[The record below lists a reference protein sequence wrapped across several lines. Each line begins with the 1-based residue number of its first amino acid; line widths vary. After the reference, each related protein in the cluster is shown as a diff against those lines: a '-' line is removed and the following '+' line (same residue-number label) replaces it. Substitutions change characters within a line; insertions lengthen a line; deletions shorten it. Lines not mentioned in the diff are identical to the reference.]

1 MEPQDLESAEG
12 ENGTN
17 EVWLKPRADTGMA
30 WCMRFLVLFAV
41 LVILAEL
48 ALLIYLAVINK
59 DVLFKFNQPVVT
71 ALPFS
76 WTALLLPAN
85 FTLSTH
91 DDASAIR
98 YVAELRIQPD
108 MLNFNGSMT
117 LDFTTTSVMAGIVL
131 HARDL
136 VVTRAAMTT
145 SGSILEVKSITYDK
159 SREFVFLQYA
169 KDVPVGLVRLTLE
182 WSGMVG
188 TGTEGLYRSEF
199 VDESNPS
206 GPKKVM
212 LATQFE
218 PTYARRVFP
227 CFDQPDFRAFWTLT
241 IEAPITLG
249 THALAN
255 SDLEVNPPE
264 QISDNAMRYKFT
276 KTASA
281 IPPYLLAFAIGDLPF
296 VETTWGDQR
305 RPLRVYFTLPSQ
317 APLAAFALD
326 AAQRFMGY
334 FESIT
339 RLPYQFNKLDLV
351 AVPDFAAGAM
361 ENPGLITFRE
371 TALLTDAPG
380 NAASFASRMR
390 VAEVVAHE
398 LAHQWYGN
406 CLGPSNWNDLWIAEG
421 SATFW
426 SYQALDSVF
435 PEWRYTA
442 NFFMTEEWTPAL
454 NADELL
460 ATSPLYRNV
469 TSAAATANIFD
480 VTTYSKGASLLRQ
493 INATLSTGEMTRSM
507 EEWFKRSVDG
517 AVMNSTNYL
526 KVITAEAAS
535 SRQSVGPNSAAFVFK
550 PTFPVVNFSIPINS
564 TTFQLQAAMQ
574 SYSNFYMGS
583 ADTTAEWNIP
593 LFVQTEAGTVLNNF
607 GMLSATN
614 RNITVPATLN
624 QGQWYKAN
632 PNGVYYYR
640 TQYPVSNWN
649 NLVAAVAGN
658 TPKLTTNDRVTLI
671 SDAFTFAEIGQLPY
685 SVVFNLLAASLKST
699 ERNYPIW
706 KTALDELLVF
716 DDLLQEQTCFPNFET
731 MMATYLTPAYQYWTW
746 NISQV
751 NDTTNG
757 LTTVDPKAADV
768 ALRNVILSMG
778 AEYIRTSD
786 YAEYAINA
794 VNNYL
799 EDPVANPLPVD
810 TAANL
815 VKVAISHGTQGL
827 WLRTWNRYLV
837 VSNPTEKITLL
848 RGLAWTESPAMIATL
863 LRATLDAS
871 LIRSQDQPIV
881 LNALT
886 LNRHA
891 GSARIWLFLRDNFDT
906 IATRFPQNLGA
917 WFRTLSTST
926 NAHLVQEIK
935 QLLLVDRPSTGV
947 DPTAITE
954 VILDNVDWL
963 NKFGTQ
969 ICNFLTTTYPNV
981 AKRATLAL

>member
-1 MEPQDLESAEG
+1 MEPQDVESAEG

-76 WTALLLPAN
+76 WSALLLPAN

-91 DDASAIR
+91 DDSSAIH
-98 YVAELRIQPD
+98 YAIELRIQPD
-108 MLNFNGSMT
+108 LRNFNGSMT
-117 LDFTTTSVMAGIVL
+117 LDFTTTAVMPGLVL

-136 VVTRAAMTT
+136 ALTRATMTT
-145 SGSILEVKSITYDK
+145 SSLGVLEAKSITYDK
-159 SREFVFLQYA
+159 NLEFAFLQYP

-182 WSGMVG
+182 WSGLVG
-188 TGTEGLYRSEF
+188 TGTEGLYRSEY
-199 VDESNPS
+199 VDESNSS

-241 IEAPITLG
+241 IEAPVSLG
-249 THALAN
+249 THALSN
-255 SDLEVNPPE
+255 SDLEVNPAE
-264 QISDNAMRYKFT
+264 QIGDRMRFKFT
-276 KTASA
+276 KTVSA
-281 IPPYLLAFAIGDLPF
+281 IPPYLVAFTLGDLVPL
-296 VETTWGDQR
+296 ETTWGDQR
-305 RPLRVYFTLPSQ
+305 RPLRVLFTRPSQ
-317 APLAAFALD
+317 QPLAVFALN
-326 AAQRFMGY
+326 AAAAFMSY
-334 FESIT
+334 FESVT

-351 AVPDFAAGAM
+351 AVPDFAYGAM

-371 TALLTDAPG
+371 TALLTDAP
-380 NAASFASRMR
+380 ADSASFASRMR
-390 VAEVVAHE
+390 VAEIVAHE

-426 SYQALDSVF
+426 SYQALDAVF

-442 NFFMTEEWTPAL
+442 NFFMTDEWAPAL
-454 NADELL
+454 AADELL
-460 ATSPLYRNV
+460 ATPSLYRNV
-469 TSAAATANIFD
+469 TSVAATSSIFD

-493 INATLSTGEMTRSM
+493 INATLSPFEMTRSM

-517 AVMNSTNYL
+517 AVMNSVGYL

-535 SRQSVGPNSAAFVFK
+535 SRQNVGPNSAAFVFK
-550 PTFPVVNFSIPINS
+550 PTFPVIDFSIPINS
-564 TTFQLQAAMQ
+564 TTLQLQATMQ
-574 SYSNFYMGS
+574 SYSNFYAGS

-593 LFVQTEAGTVLNNF
+593 LFVQTESGTVLNNF
-607 GMLSATN
+607 GVLSATS

-624 QGQWYKAN
+624 QNQWYKAN

-649 NLVAAVAGN
+649 NLVAAVNAN
-658 TPKLTTNDRVTLI
+658 SPKLTTNDRVTLI

-685 SVVFNLLAASLKST
+685 SVVFNLLAASLKPT

-706 KTALDELLVF
+706 RTALDELLVF
-716 DDLLQEQTCFPNFET
+716 DDLLQEQTCFPNFEA
-731 MMATYLTPAYQYWTW
+731 MMASYLTPAFEYWTW

-751 NDTTNG
+751 YENG
-757 LTTVDPKAADV
+757 NFTSVAPKAGDV
-768 ALRNVILSMG
+768 SLRNVILSMG
-778 AEYIRTSD
+778 AEYIRTAD
-786 YAEYAINA
+786 YATYAIQ
-794 VNNYL
+794 VIDQYL
-799 EDPVANPLPVD
+799 ADPVAHPLPVD

-815 VKVAISHGTQGL
+815 IKVAISHGTQGL
-827 WLRTWNRYLV
+827 WLRTWNRYLTA
-837 VSNPTEKITLL
+837 SNPTEKITLL

-863 LRATLDAS
+863 LRSTLDTT
-871 LIRSQDQPIV
+871 LIRSQDQVIV

-891 GSARIWLFLRDNFDT
+891 GSARIWLFLRDNFAT
-906 IATRFPQNLGA
+906 IAARFPQNLAA
-917 WFRTLSTST
+917 WFKTLSTST
-926 NAHLVQEIK
+926 NAHLVQEIN
-935 QLLLVDRPSTGV
+935 QLLLIDYPNTGV
-947 DPTAITE
+947 DPSAITE
-954 VILDNVDWL
+954 IINDNVSWL
-963 NKFGTQ
+963 NLFGSQ
-969 ICNFLTTTYPNV
+969 ICQFLTTTYPNV
-981 AKRATLAL
+981 AKRAIHAL